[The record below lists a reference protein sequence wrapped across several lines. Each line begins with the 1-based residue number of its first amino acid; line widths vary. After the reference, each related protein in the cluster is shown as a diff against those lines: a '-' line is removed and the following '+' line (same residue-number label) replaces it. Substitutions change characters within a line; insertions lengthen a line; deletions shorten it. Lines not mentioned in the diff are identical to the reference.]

1 MGMSSPKLR
10 RFVRQALV
18 AATGVADPDRAQL
31 ASAFD
36 MLCDRLRAR
45 LHPMFGAAAVAALFA
60 RAHRVATSE
69 FPWLSDVVP
78 ADGERCSLEGLET
91 VRGHI
96 AADTMADGLVALLA
110 HDIGLLSTF
119 IGDDLVMPLVQE
131 AWGAA
136 SLGEGPART
145 EGNQ

>member
-1 MGMSSPKLR
+1 MSMSSPKLR
-10 RFVRQALV
+10 RFVRHALV

-31 ASAFD
+31 LSAFD
-36 MLCDRLRAR
+36 MLCDQLRAR
-45 LHPMFGAAAVAALFA
+45 LHPMFGTPAVAGLFA
-60 RAHRVATSE
+60 RAHRVAASE
-69 FPWLSDVVP
+69 FPWLADVVP
-78 ADGERCSLEGLET
+78 RDGERCSLEGLET
-91 VRGHI
+91 VSGHVE
-96 AADTMADGLVALLA
+96 ADTMADGLAAVLA

-136 SLGEGPART
+136 SLGERPART